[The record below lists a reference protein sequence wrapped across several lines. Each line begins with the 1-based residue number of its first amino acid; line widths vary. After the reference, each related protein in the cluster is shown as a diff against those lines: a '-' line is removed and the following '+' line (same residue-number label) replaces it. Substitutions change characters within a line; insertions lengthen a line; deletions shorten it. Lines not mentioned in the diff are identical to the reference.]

1 MKEKAIF
8 ATVKRYLDK
17 LNVKYISDP
26 IPGGHAVYC
35 PALSIP
41 GRLKFVSQ
49 TIETKDTHLVTYA
62 HCLIYTPSERIDEM
76 AKFVA
81 LANYNMLLGNF
92 DLDVDTGEVRHRLF
106 LDCEGFR
113 TLPLAILARYLPI
126 PLLML
131 RQYGDAILSVA
142 FDSVD
147 AEPTLAQAQ
156 KTGVLKKT

>member
-1 MKEKAIF
+1 MKAKSIF
-8 ATVKRYLDK
+8 AAVKRYLDK

-26 IPGGHAVYC
+26 IPGGHSVYC

-92 DLDVDTGEVRHRLF
+92 DLDVDTGEVHYRHF
-106 LDCEGFR
+106 ADCGGFEELSEEMLCR
-113 TLPLAILARYLPI
+113 NCPI
-126 PLLML
+126 PYVMFL
-131 RQYGDAILSVA
+131 QYGDAIADVA
-142 FDSVD
+142 TGRSD
-147 AEPTLAQAQ
+147 AETALAPTKA
-156 KTGVLKKT
+156 KGF